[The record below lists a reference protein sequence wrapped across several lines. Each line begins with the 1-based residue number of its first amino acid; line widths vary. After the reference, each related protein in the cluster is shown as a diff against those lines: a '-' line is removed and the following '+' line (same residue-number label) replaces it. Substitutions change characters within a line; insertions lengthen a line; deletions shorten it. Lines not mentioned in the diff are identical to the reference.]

1 MEPFQCPPIP
11 GSKGSFKEHIK
22 LQRPPP
28 SIQKGLQGAF
38 RAELRIPPHT
48 TLHKFPFCHESGR
61 MEALAHG
68 VAVASHSAP
77 PLSPMWQS
85 ILTQLSRPSAAT
97 GTVAC
102 LCEEC
107 CGSLHHHH
115 CSQMRVSSACLPTS
129 RVVWASQRVPNITTG
144 PSSSSRSAA
153 AARVIAQRMLYT
165 GQASPEIIDV
175 ASPARD
181 VAHPCP
187 SIPTCYLPSPP

>member
-1 MEPFQCPPIP
+1 MRNYVF
-11 GSKGSFKEHIK
+11 
-22 LQRPPP
+22 PPP
-28 SIQKGLQGAF
+28 QRCTSFHSATKVV
-38 RAELRIPPHT
+38 
-48 TLHKFPFCHESGR
+48 R
-61 MEALAHG
+61 MEALAHD
-68 VAVASHSAP
+68 VAAASHSAP
-77 PLSPMWQS
+77 PLSPLWQS

-153 AARVIAQRMLYT
+153 AARIIAQRMLYT
-165 GQASPEIIDV
+165 GQASPESIDV

-181 VAHPCP
+181 AAHPCP
-187 SIPTCYLPSPP
+187 SIPTCHLPSPP